1 MEDDDHSLAREVW
14 LFMAFH
20 GAALDQSGR
29 LTGNGGLAGR
39 SELLCCTFGAGE
51 AQFPVTGE
59 VTNSEMSLCLCYPIL
74 KCTVIIQKNK
84 RQPASQ
90 PRHESS
96 VGAQFN

>member
-1 MEDDDHSLAREVW
+1 MVVDDDEEEEDDDVEDDDHSLAREVW

-59 VTNSEMSLCLCYPIL
+59 VTNSEMSLCHCYPIL
-74 KCTVIIQKNK
+74 KL
-84 RQPASQ
+84 
-90 PRHESS
+90 SS
-96 VGAQFN
+96 PKVCNLSNSLM